1 MKKTNIVL
9 VILLIILLSVVIG
22 LVLVIKHLSF
32 EKKEPTIKEK
42 KINEIQK
49 EEIPSLIDNVE
60 NESITPETNDNS
72 QSTGGTTV
80 INNYY
85 YITNYI
91 DNAVDH
97 ELEEGNESRI
107 KSTYNVLTDFIFNGG
122 TIKGYTFNEL
132 TTEAKEKIMNT
143 YHKIDNYI
151 ESKFPNYKSNIKDK
165 AIEIKDKAID
175 KYHEINT
182 EENRQEVKETYED
195 IKEKV
200 SPYAEEIKDSFK
212 EEVESAKED
221 YKSIYDIFK
230 NWLNKDKET
239 TE

>member
-32 EKKEPTIKEK
+32 EKKEPAIKEK

-60 NESITPETNDNS
+60 NESITPEA
-72 QSTGGTTV
+72 
-80 INNYY
+80 NN
-85 YITNYI
+85 I

-212 EEVESAKED
+212 EEVKSAKED